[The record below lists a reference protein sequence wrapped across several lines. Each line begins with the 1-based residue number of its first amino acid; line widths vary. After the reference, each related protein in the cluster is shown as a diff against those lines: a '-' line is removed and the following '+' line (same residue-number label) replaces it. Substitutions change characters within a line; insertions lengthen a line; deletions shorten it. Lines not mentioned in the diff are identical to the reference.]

1 MPSNRHLFLFAV
13 ILIAALFRLIGT
25 GLPNVSP
32 VAAIALLGGAYF
44 SNKTWAFV
52 ATFGVML
59 LSDAILGFHD
69 TMWAV
74 YLSFALIIGIGF
86 LVGRNR
92 SPQAI
97 MAGSLTGSILFFLI
111 TNFAVW
117 LGSGYYPQTVTGLLT
132 SYTMAIPFF
141 HYTLLGD
148 LFFNAV
154 LFGAV
159 SWLTSRFPE
168 LAPVKA

>member
-1 MPSNRHLFLFAV
+1 MPYNRHLLLFAI

-44 SNKTWAFV
+44 TNKSWAFI

-86 LVGRNR
+86 VVGRTR
-92 SPQAI
+92 SPMAI
-97 MAGSLTGSILFFLI
+97 AAGSLTGSILFFLI

-117 LGSGYYPQTVTGLLT
+117 LGSGYYPQDLTGLLT
-132 SYTMAIPFF
+132 SYTLAIPFF

-159 SWLTSRFPE
+159 TWITSRYPE

>member
-1 MPSNRHLFLFAV
+1 MPSNRHLFLFAI
-13 ILIAALFRLIGT
+13 ILVAALFRLIGT

-44 SNKTWAFV
+44 TNKSWAFI
-52 ATFGVML
+52 ATFAVML

-74 YLSFALIIGIGF
+74 YLSFALIVGIGF
-86 LVGRNR
+86 VVGRNR
-92 SPQAI
+92 SPLAI
-97 MAGSLTGSILFFLI
+97 TAGSLSGSIVFFVI

-117 LGSGYYPQTVTGLLT
+117 LGSGYYPQTITGLLT

-148 LFFNAV
+148 LLFNAV
-154 LFGAV
+154 LFSTV
-159 SWLTSRFPE
+159 SWLTSRYPE